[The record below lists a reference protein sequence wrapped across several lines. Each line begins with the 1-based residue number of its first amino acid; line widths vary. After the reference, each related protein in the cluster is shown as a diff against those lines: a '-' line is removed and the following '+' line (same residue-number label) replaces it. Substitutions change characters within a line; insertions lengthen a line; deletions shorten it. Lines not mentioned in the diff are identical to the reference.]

1 MGNPCPRTS
10 EGLTQKTAKR
20 CAKGERSP
28 LRAFQNELEWR
39 GARAS
44 HGVGFLH
51 WRAGV
56 VVAGVAVAVVSLVM
70 ARRTGASSRHCRR
83 KPAAR
88 RLKAKPN
95 RRESVRYFSRCDPR
109 ESGWNDL

>member
-1 MGNPCPRTS
+1 MGNLCPRTS

-20 CAKGERSP
+20 NAKGEKSP
-28 LRAFQNELEWR
+28 PCAFQTEPEWR
-39 GARAS
+39 GARVS

-56 VVAGVAVAVVSLVM
+56 VVVVLAVAVVSLKVM

-83 KPAAR
+83 NPDGR

-95 RRESVRYFSRCDPR
+95 QRVSV
-109 ESGWNDL
+109 